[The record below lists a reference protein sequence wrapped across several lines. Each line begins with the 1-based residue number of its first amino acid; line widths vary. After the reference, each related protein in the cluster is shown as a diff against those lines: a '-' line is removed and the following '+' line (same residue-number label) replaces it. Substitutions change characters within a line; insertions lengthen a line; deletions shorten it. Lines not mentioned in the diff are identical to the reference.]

1 MKILKSWFKPSASGP
16 TFESLIKN
24 EQEKL
29 YKIAFAYVKNEQDA
43 LDVVQEAVINAYKAF
58 PKLENP
64 QYFSTWMT
72 RILINTAINELRR
85 KKKIT
90 FLDIEKHHEQSVK
103 ETHLSI
109 HKLDLAEVL
118 ERLKPEQRSLLMMR
132 FTYGYSIKEMAQI
145 FEKPE
150 GTIKSQLHRT
160 LAQVKAELEEG
171 GEKYGEA

>member
-1 MKILKSWFKPSASGP
+1 MKRLKSWFKPSTSGP

-29 YKIAFAYVKNEQDA
+29 YKIAYAYVKNEQDA
-43 LDVVQEAVINAYKAF
+43 LDVVQEATINAYKAF
-58 PKLENP
+58 PKLEKS

-90 FLDIEKHHEQSVK
+90 FLDIEKHEQSVK

-118 ERLKPEQRSLLMMR
+118 ERLKPEQRSLLMMK

-145 FEKPE
+145 LEKPE

-160 LAQVKAELEEG
+160 LAQVKEELEEG